1 MPQIGDVRLDETAG
15 QKARNDT
22 EANAAVAYVVAR
34 SSKDGCPEPP
44 RGDLAAGRKVF
55 ESVGCLACHRVG
67 DDRRGIVGL
76 EAAAFREHGPNLAGT
91 GSKVKAG
98 WLYAWVRNPKGYWPP
113 TKIPNPPLT
122 QHNAPAAPASPISPT
137 P

>member
-34 SSKDGCPEPP
+34 SAKDAYPEPP
-44 RGDLAAGRKVF
+44 RGDLAAGRKIF
-55 ESVGCLACHRVG
+55 ETVGCLACHRVG

-98 WLYAWVRNPKGYWPP
+98 GLYAGVRNPKASWPHTQQP
-113 TKIPNPPLT
+113 TVR
-122 QHNAPAAPASPISPT
+122 
-137 P
+137 